1 MSWRVAPAGVVSGPR
16 KLKIVRTASSLRT
29 GTTKRVAWWWAG
41 ANMKPK
47 PTSRMQ
53 AATASGPRSIR
64 APSASSTS
72 ADPDMPVAL
81 RLPCLA
87 TGQPAAAATSAAVGE
102 TLNVGRPPP
111 VPAVSRRSSR
121 PASTG
126 VASSRMVR
134 ARPASS
140 STVSPLARRP
150 MRKAAISISEASPR
164 MTSSSTAAASS
175 VVRSQPE
182 ASASIASVRT
192 GLGKL
197 VGVGLC
203 PPTLQEVPQEPLAGL
218 REHRLGVE
226 LDALGGQAAVADAH
240 EDAAAVGGGLQ
251 LVGQALGRDHER
263 VVAPDRQ
270 RVGQAG
276 VDALA
281 VMGDV
286 GGLAVDR
293 VVGGDGCAERLPHR
307 LMPQAD
313 AEGGHAGLGE
323 AAGDRE
329 ADAGLVRRARAGRDH
344 DALVGS
350 LEQPV
355 GVGLVVADDLDV
367 RAQLAEVLDE
377 VVGEAVVVVDDE
389 DPHGQSGCRTASSIA
404 LSTPRA
410 LATDSSY
417 S

>member
-1 MSWRVAPAGVVSGPR
+1 MSCRVAPAGLVSGPR

-41 ANMKPK
+41 ANMNPK
-47 PTSRMQ
+47 PTSRMH
-53 AATASGPRSIR
+53 AATASGLRSMR
-64 APSASSTS
+64 APSASRTS
-72 ADPDMPVAL
+72 ADPDRPVAL
-81 RLPCLA
+81 RFPCLA
-87 TGQPAAAATSAAVGE
+87 TGQPAAAAISAAVVE

-111 VPAVSRRSSR
+111 VPAVSRRSSWVGG
-121 PASTG
+121 PITTG

-134 ARPASS
+134 ASPASS

-175 VVRSQPE
+175 VVRSRPE

-192 GLGKL
+192 ELGKL
-197 VGVGLC
+197 VGVGLR
-203 PPTLQEVPQEPLAGL
+203 PTTLQEVPEEPLAGV
-218 REHRLGVE
+218 REHRLRVE

-240 EDAAAVGGGLQ
+240 EDTAAVGGGLE

-281 VMGDV
+281 VMGDL

-293 VVGGDGCAERLPHR
+293 VVGGDRCAERLPHR

-329 ADAGLVRRARAGRDH
+329 ADAGLVRRAGAGRDH
-344 DALVGS
+344 DALV
-350 LEQPV
+350 
-355 GVGLVVADDLDV
+355 
-367 RAQLAEVLDE
+367 R
-377 VVGEAVVVVDDE
+377 
-389 DPHGQSGCRTASSIA
+389 
-404 LSTPRA
+404 
-410 LATDSSY
+410 
-417 S
+417 

>member
-1 MSWRVAPAGVVSGPR
+1 MSCRVAPAGLVSGPR

-29 GTTKRVAWWWAG
+29 GITKRVAWWWAG
-41 ANMKPK
+41 ANMNPK
-47 PTSRMQ
+47 PTSRMH
-53 AATASGPRSIR
+53 AATPSGPRSMR
-64 APSASSTS
+64 APSASRTS
-72 ADPDMPVAL
+72 ADPDRPVAL

-87 TGQPAAAATSAAVGE
+87 TGQPAAAAMSAAVVE

-175 VVRSQPE
+175 VVRSRPE

-197 VGVGLC
+197 G
-203 PPTLQEVPQEPLAGL
+203 QKVPEEPLAGV

-240 EDAAAVGGGLQ
+240 EDAAAVGGGLE

-281 VMGDV
+281 VMGDL

-293 VVGGDGCAERLPHR
+293 VVGGDGCAERLAHR

-323 AAGDRE
+323 AARDDE

-344 DALVGS
+344 DALVRP

-367 RAQLAEVLDE
+367 RAELAQVLDE

-389 DPHGQSGCRTASSIA
+389 DPHGQSGWATASSIA